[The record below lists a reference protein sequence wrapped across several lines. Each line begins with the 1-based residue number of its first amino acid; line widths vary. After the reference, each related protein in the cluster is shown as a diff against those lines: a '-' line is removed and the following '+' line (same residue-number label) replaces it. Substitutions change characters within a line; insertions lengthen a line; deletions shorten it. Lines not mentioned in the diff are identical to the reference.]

1 MEISDDDEETKD
13 RSAEEDDLFA
23 DFMNFDLSDDED
35 DDFEPTIEEIADI
48 PEPDM
53 LELDVDDLS
62 IDFDDISNI
71 DSSIDDFGSD
81 Q

>member
-1 MEISDDDEETKD
+1 MLEEHYPEISKALEGIAMVEMRHYKI
-13 RSAEEDDLFA
+13 
-23 DFMNFDLSDDED
+23 LSHL
-35 DDFEPTIEEIADI
+35 
-48 PEPDM
+48 M

-62 IDFDDISNI
+62 LDFDDISNI